1 MLQWS
6 PDPDKRIAF
15 IKFNGGPMMLAH
27 EGDTIEGYTVVEIR
41 QDAVELRSGEKSMTL
56 RAK

>member
-1 MLQWS
+1 
-6 PDPDKRIAF
+6 
-15 IKFNGGPMMLAH
+15 MMLAH

-56 RAK
+56 RAR